1 MKVCLAFLFIVVKA
15 VPLKKA
21 QLTSGGSHILHI
33 PGNLPDSH
41 SLEISSKEHA
51 ADSRRLKKKSLNGK
65 Q

>member
-15 VPLKKA
+15 VPSKKA
-21 QLTSGGSHILHI
+21 QLTSKGSHILYI

-51 ADSRRLKKKSLNGK
+51 AGLRSFKKKRK
-65 Q
+65 A